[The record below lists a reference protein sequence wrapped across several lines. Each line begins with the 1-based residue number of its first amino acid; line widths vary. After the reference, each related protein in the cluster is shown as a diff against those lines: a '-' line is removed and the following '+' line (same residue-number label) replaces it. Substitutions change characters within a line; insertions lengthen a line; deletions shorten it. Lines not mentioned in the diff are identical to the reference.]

1 MLKEM
6 WNFERSTVVI
16 VTPFVLIMKDK
27 VKELS
32 NLGLRAFTIVAGDEE
47 VFASSLK
54 MIHGSA
60 ILRTANLLEFVAQ
73 D

>member
-1 MLKEM
+1 MPL
-6 WNFERSTVVI
+6 
-16 VTPFVLIMKDK
+16 VLIMKGK

-54 MIHGSA
+54 MIHWSE
-60 ILRTANLLEFVAQ
+60 IVRSANLL
-73 D
+73 